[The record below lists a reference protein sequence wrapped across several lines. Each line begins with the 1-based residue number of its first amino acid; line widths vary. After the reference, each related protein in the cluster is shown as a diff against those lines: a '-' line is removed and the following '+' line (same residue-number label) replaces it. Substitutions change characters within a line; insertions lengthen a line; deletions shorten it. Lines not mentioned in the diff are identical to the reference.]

1 MPAQGQHFR
10 VTLPVRVPGPGAGT
24 AAASG
29 RSVARAAL
37 FRIVLVAQI
46 ACACRYEPAAVP
58 GDVLRVAV
66 RADVTGFFPSGTRAS
81 EAYTHQ
87 ISAQIVEGLVRLD
100 RSLVVQPAL
109 AERWETPYE
118 HTYLFHL
125 RPGLRFSDGRPL
137 TAEDVAASIEAARTS
152 PWGTQD
158 SVHAIASIRA
168 LDQLRVEIRTRG
180 SHRLLLQT
188 LHWGFV
194 LPKAELGRTPIRTIG
209 SGPFQLQEWRPGAGF
224 TLERNPHYRGPA
236 PDFER
241 VVFSVV
247 PEAAERVERLLRGQ
261 ADVIDH
267 VPLDRLAEL
276 RGSADVQ
283 VFAGSGLRVLYLGLR
298 VDRPP
303 FADPRLRE
311 AVARALDRERL
322 VSGALHGLG
331 LPAHQL
337 VPPTVAGYDPTQP
350 PEPLDRAR
358 ARSLLAAAGRAGP
371 MRVRLDGPR
380 NRYTNDT
387 QILAELAHQLA
398 EVGFEVEVN
407 ALDKRDFFPLIDA
420 GGSDLHLFGW
430 ACQSGQASELL
441 DAVLHSPAG
450 PTGAWNTLGL
460 ADPVLDRLIES
471 ANASRTQREWSEALK
486 AALRHALAWR
496 AAIPLVVEPET
507 LAFGPHVR
515 WSPAVDYLLR
525 LEDMH
530 TARGPR

>member
-1 MPAQGQHFR
+1 MTP
-10 VTLPVRVPGPGAGT
+10 LVRV
-24 AAASG
+24 
-29 RSVARAAL
+29 
-37 FRIVLVAQI
+37 VLVAGI
-46 ACACRYEPAAVP
+46 VGGCRHGPAAAP
-58 GDVLRVAV
+58 EAVLRVAV
-66 RADVTGFFPSGTRAS
+66 RADVMGFFPSGTGAS
-81 EAYTHQ
+81 EAYTLQ
-87 ISAQIVEGLVRLD
+87 INAQIVEGLVRLD
-100 RSLVVQPAL
+100 RSLAVQPAL
-109 AERWETPYE
+109 ADRWETPDE
-118 HTYLFHL
+118 QTYLFHL
-125 RPGLRFSDGRPL
+125 RPGLHFSDGRPL

-158 SVHAIASIRA
+158 ALQAIASTRA
-168 LDQLRVEIRTRG
+168 LDRLRVEIRTRG
-180 SHRLLLQT
+180 PYMLLLQT

-194 LPKAELGRTPIRTIG
+194 LPKAELGRTPVRTIG
-209 SGPFQLQEWRPGAGF
+209 SGPFRLLEWRPGAGF

-261 ADVIDH
+261 VDAIDH

-276 RGSADVQ
+276 RGRGDVQ
-283 VFAGSGLRVLYLGLR
+283 VFAGSGQRVLYLGLR

-311 AVARALDRERL
+311 AVARALDRETL
-322 VSGALHGLG
+322 VSRALHGLG

-350 PEPLDRAR
+350 PPEPLDRAR
-358 ARSLLAAAGRAGP
+358 TRGLLAAAGRAAP

-387 QILAELAHQLA
+387 QILAELARQLA
-398 EVGFEVEVN
+398 EAGFEVEVN
-407 ALDKRDFFPLIDA
+407 ALDKRDFFRLIDA
-420 GGSDLHLFGW
+420 GGSDLHLLGW
-430 ACQSGQASELL
+430 ACQSGQAGDLL
-441 DAVLHSPAG
+441 DAVFHSPAG

-471 ANASRTQREWSEALK
+471 ANASRTEREWSLGLE
-486 AALRHALAWR
+486 AALRLALSWR
-496 AAIPLVVEPET
+496 AAIPLVVQPEA

-525 LEDMH
+525 LDDMH
-530 TARGPR
+530 AERGPRSPGSADLDTRSR